1 ARNAATHLPLRR
13 RRVAPVPAQV
23 RMRDHHA
30 AATRAPGFAAD
41 LRQELDA
48 HLLGAAPEPG
58 VARKATRI
66 AVAEAK
72 RDRALPAEV
81 LEPRRSPAGPQAV
94 ALVQPLRP
102 LDARRAQHRQLVG
115 GQRNRTAIGPA
126 REEGL
131 VEAH

>member
-1 ARNAATHLPLRR
+1 
-13 RRVAPVPAQV
+13 
-23 RMRDHHA
+23 
-30 AATRAPGFAAD
+30 
-41 LRQELDA
+41 
-48 HLLGAAPEPG
+48 PEPG

-131 VEAH
+131 VEAHALAALEQRGGDPQAPLVDADLPRAPGQRVGV